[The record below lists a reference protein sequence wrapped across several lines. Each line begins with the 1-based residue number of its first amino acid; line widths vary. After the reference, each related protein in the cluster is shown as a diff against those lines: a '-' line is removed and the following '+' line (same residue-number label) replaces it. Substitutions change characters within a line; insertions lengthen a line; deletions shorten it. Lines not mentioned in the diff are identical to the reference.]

1 LRRWVMTRRDWGR
14 GWYHLCRR
22 MGCPKLFS
30 ARLALFAFIEGPVGW
45 NDRRERIEQLHA
57 EQEQELKVGD
67 RVVEVEGVL
76 TVPEQVMEEQR
87 ERAWLQ

>member
-1 LRRWVMTRRDWGR
+1 VTRRDWGR

-22 MGCPKLFS
+22 MGCPRLFS

-45 NDRRERIEQLHA
+45 NDRRERIERLHA
-57 EQEQELKVGD
+57 EQEETLQVGD

-76 TVPEQVMEEQR
+76 TVDEQVMEDQR
-87 ERAWLQ
+87 EVAWLQ

>member
-1 LRRWVMTRRDWGR
+1 
-14 GWYHLCRR
+14 

-45 NDRRERIEQLHA
+45 NDRRERIERLNA
-57 EQEQELKVGD
+57 EQESCNEYGEIQ
-67 RVVEVEGVL
+67 VEGVL
-76 TVPEQVMEEQR
+76 TVDDQVMEEQR

>member
-1 LRRWVMTRRDWGR
+1 
-14 GWYHLCRR
+14 

>member
-1 LRRWVMTRRDWGR
+1 MTRRDWGR

-45 NDRRERIEQLHA
+45 NDRRERIE
-57 EQEQELKVGD
+57 
-67 RVVEVEGVL
+67 RVY
-76 TVPEQVMEEQR
+76 EEQR
-87 ERAWLQ
+87 DEVEEVEIAGTLAVPEDFIEDQRENAIFQ

>member
-1 LRRWVMTRRDWGR
+1 MTRRDWAR

-45 NDRRERIEQLHA
+45 NDRRERIERIWEE
-57 EQEQELKVGD
+57 EQD
-67 RVVEVEGVL
+67 EVEDVEIVGTL
-76 TVPEQVMEEQR
+76 AADEQFIEDQR
-87 ERAWLQ
+87 ERAWVQ

>member
-1 LRRWVMTRRDWGR
+1 VTRRDWGR

-22 MGCPKLFS
+22 MGCPRLFS
-30 ARLALFAFIEGPVGW
+30 MRLALFAFIEGPVGW
-45 NDRRERIEQLHA
+45 NDRRERIERLHA
-57 EQEQELKVGD
+57 EQEQTLQVGD

-76 TVPEQVMEEQR
+76 TVPEDVMEEQR

>member
-1 LRRWVMTRRDWGR
+1 MTRRDWGR

>member
-1 LRRWVMTRRDWGR
+1 MTRRDWAR

-45 NDRRERIEQLHA
+45 NDRRERIERLHA
-57 EQEQELKVGD
+57 EQETLKVGD
-67 RVVEVEGVL
+67 RVEVEGVL
-76 TVPEQVMEEQR
+76 AIDEDVMEEQR